1 MRPFWCLIACVLSGA
16 ALGAPP
22 TLDTTGSTKPA
33 PTEPVA
39 REGCVTAE
47 CHPGIKQRRFLH
59 GPVHVN
65 ACDSCHTATD
75 PAKHTFEPARSRHE
89 LCQLCHM
96 VEVSAD
102 ASKHEPFIQGE
113 CLSCHDPH
121 GSSDNTMLRGK
132 KYADAC
138 TTCHQDVTGAHD
150 TVHGP
155 ASAGA
160 CGACHAPHA
169 SIYPKLLHAQGRDL
183 CLRCHLATQLE
194 LESHPVRHEPVL
206 GDCRICHAP
215 HATDTRAL
223 LVADPSQLCVS
234 CHADIAEKVAGAK
247 TQHQALTTQKSCL
260 NCHAAHA
267 GDRSHLLLR
276 QEKDLCLDCH
286 NKVIKLDDGTKLTN
300 MKDVLE
306 KRSSLHGVL
315 AEQSC
320 SVCHEIHGSDNRRLL
335 TSEYPAEIYT
345 PFNEASYAL
354 CFACHDRQIVL
365 QPKSTNGT
373 TFRNGDT
380 NLHYVHV
387 NREEKGRS
395 CKVCHDA
402 HASNRARHIREEV
415 PFGPGGWKLPI
426 KYEQTPDGGR
436 CGPGC
441 HAQLEYN
448 RNTPVV
454 YPFKPGDKAWK
465 GVDLVPGVRADTP
478 DAPPENPK

>member
-1 MRPFWCLIACVLSGA
+1 
-16 ALGAPP
+16 
-22 TLDTTGSTKPA
+22 
-33 PTEPVA
+33 
-39 REGCVTAE
+39 
-47 CHPGIKQRRFLH
+47 
-59 GPVHVN
+59 
-65 ACDSCHTATD
+65 
-75 PAKHTFEPARSRHE
+75 
-89 LCQLCHM
+89 M